1 MPVRQLVSVDELAR
15 ELASPSPPTVL
26 DIRWR
31 LGGPP
36 GEQEYAAG
44 HVPSARYVDLE
55 QDLADPV
62 RDDRVGG
69 RHPLPDP
76 QRFGAAM
83 RAAGVSADR
92 PVVVYDDSGGT
103 SAARAW
109 WLLVH
114 HGHDDVRLLDGGLAA
129 WRAAGH
135 PLETGAGPAS
145 ARGLDPA
152 GDPPPGDW
160 TPEVPGRLPV
170 LDADLAAAVAAR
182 GALLDARA
190 PERYRG
196 EAEPVDPVA
205 GHVPGARNAPGAA
218 WLGTDGLLLRP
229 EAIRDRL
236 ADLGVD
242 TDAPVGAYCGSGVV
256 ASLSVLALAT
266 AGIDAALYTGSWSDW
281 VSDPS
286 RPVGTGDQP

>member
-1 MPVRQLVSVDELAR
+1 VPARLLVSVEELAR
-15 ELASPSPPTVL
+15 ELSDPTPPAVL

-36 GEQEYAAG
+36 GREEYDAG
-44 HVPSARYVDLE
+44 HIPSAAYVDLE
-55 QDLADPV
+55 RDLADPV

-83 RAAGVSADR
+83 RAAGVSPDR
-92 PVVVYDDSGGT
+92 PVVVYDDAGGT

-114 HGHDDVRLLDGGLAA
+114 HGHDHVRLLDGGLAA

-135 PLETGAGPAS
+135 PLELGAAPAS
-145 ARGLDPA
+145 SRGLDPA
-152 GDPPPGDW
+152 GDPPPGSW
-160 TPEVPGRLPV
+160 TPLTPGRLPV
-170 LDADLAAAVAAR
+170 VDAAGAAAVAER

-196 EAEPVDPVA
+196 EAEPIDPVA
-205 GHVPGARNAPGAA
+205 GHVPGARSAPGAA
-218 WLGTDGLLLRP
+218 WVGAHGRLLP
-229 EAIRDRL
+229 PAAIRRRL
-236 ADLGVD
+236 DALDVD
-242 TDAPVGAYCGSGVV
+242 PVEPIGAYCGSGVV
-256 ASLSVLALAT
+256 ASLTVLALAS
-266 AGIDAALYTGSWSDW
+266 AGLEAALYPGSWSDW
-281 VSDPS
+281 VSDPR
-286 RPVGTGDQP
+286 RPVATGDRP

>member
-1 MPVRQLVSVDELAR
+1 MPARQLVSVDELA
-15 ELASPSPPTVL
+15 EKLASPSPPTVL

-36 GEQEYAAG
+36 GREEYVAG
-44 HVPSARYVDLE
+44 HIPSASYVDLDR
-55 QDLADPV
+55 DLADPV

-76 QRFGAAM
+76 ERFGHAM
-83 RAAGVSADR
+83 RAAGVSAAR
-92 PVVVYDDSGGT
+92 PVVVYDDAGGM

-114 HGHDDVRLLDGGLAA
+114 HGHDDVRLLDGGFAA
-129 WRAAGH
+129 WRAAGLA
-135 PLETGAGPAS
+135 LEKGP
-145 ARGLDPA
+145 

-160 TPEVPGRLPV
+160 TPQQPGRLPV
-170 LDADLAAAVAAR
+170 LDADTAAAVAER
-182 GALLDARA
+182 GGLLDARA

-196 EAEPVDPVA
+196 EVEPVDPVA
-205 GHVPGARNAPGAA
+205 GHIRGARNAPGGA
-218 WLGTDGLLLRP
+218 WVGPDGLLLP
-229 EAIRDRL
+229 PDEIRRRL
-236 ADLGVD
+236 AALGVSGD
-242 TDAPVGAYCGSGVV
+242 EPLGAYCGSGVV

-266 AGIDAALYTGSWSDW
+266 AGFDAALYPGSWSDW

-286 RPVGTGDQP
+286 RPVATGEQP